1 MNKQTLAYLQQDQIG
16 KVIAKG
22 LASVYTQQPKT
33 PIKYLAHWLKSY
45 SDNQKELKQL
55 QANAKTVK
63 TNLKLYESNLTL

>member
-55 QANAKTVK
+55 
-63 TNLKLYESNLTL
+63 